1 MLEAEQ
7 VINERYQLQKK
18 LGRNAGRQTWLA
30 KDLNTDTQ
38 QQVIVKLLAF
48 GGDVQWED
56 LKLFEREAQT
66 LQQLDHCRIPK
77 YQDYFSID
85 DRTLWFGLVQECIPG
100 NSLKQLLDKGT
111 RFSET
116 EVKKIAQEILQI
128 LIYLHDFNPPI
139 LHRDI
144 KPSNLILGDDNNIYL
159 VDFGAVQDRAV
170 TEGATFTVVGT
181 YGYAPMEQFGGKA
194 VPASDLYALGATL
207 IHLLTRTPPGELPTS
222 DLKLQFCDRVTISSH
237 LAKWLEKII
246 YPAVEKRFKTAQQA
260 LDYLS
265 FNKQKNENNWNS
277 YIPTNTKNGNHK
289 NLVKPFYSRVKIDRY
304 PNLIEITIPP
314 KTNNIFGG
322 VYHPI
327 TLGIF
332 LFIALFLI
340 FSLPFSFPAIFIIGL
355 VVKLHSLESNF
366 IESKI
371 RLGYNRFQITT
382 NFLGFK
388 KQQQGITHNIQDI
401 SINYVTNSQAKDKL
415 KPYAIIINT
424 KSTGR
429 LSVRSGEVSSPTAIT
444 LLDILN
450 QVQHPSP
457 SRSKLQPYE
466 RFIFGKGL
474 SEDELLWLVS
484 EIRNW
489 LGSIS
494 NQ

>member
-207 IHLLTRTPPGELPTS
+207 IHLLTRTSPGELPTS
-222 DLKLQFCDRVTISSH
+222 DLKLQFRDRVTISSH

-260 LDYLS
+260 LDYLT
-265 FNKQKNENNWNS
+265 FNKQKNENHFNS
-277 YIPTNTKNGNHK
+277 YIPTNKATSNYKK
-289 NLVKPFYSRVKIDRY
+289 IVKPFYSRVKIDSN
-304 PNLIEITIPP
+304 PNFIEITIPP
-314 KTNNIFGG
+314 QTNNISPKINNILSEI
-322 VYHPI
+322 YHPI
-327 TLGIF
+327 TLVIF
-332 LFIALFLI
+332 IFIALFLI
-340 FSLPFSFPAIFIIGL
+340 FSFFPLSIIGL
-355 VVKLHSLESNF
+355 VVIFYSLELNF
-366 IESKI
+366 MESKI
-371 RLGYNRFQITT
+371 RIGCDKFQIKT
-382 NFLGFK
+382 NSLVFQ
-388 KQQQGITHNIQDI
+388 KQQQGITHTIQDI
-401 SINYVTNSQAKDKL
+401 SINYVTNSQAKNKL

-424 KSTGR
+424 KSTGQ
-429 LSVRSGEVSSPTAIT
+429 LEMVY
-444 LLDILN
+444 

-474 SEDELLWLVS
+474 NEDELLWLVS

-489 LGSIS
+489 LTSIS
-494 NQ
+494 